1 MKGSSKYM
9 LISAFTFIAGYFFL
23 RFAFDISNNI
33 PFVQEV
39 VLVILGT
46 IATIAITAAL
56 LNKQSEIEL
65 DKEQR
70 IKIFELKSSLYFEL
84 IDIIERVI
92 LKGEINTGDMISLE
106 FLTHKIS
113 TIANKEVLLEYS
125 NFLNT
130 LKEVAS
136 DAEITPLESDEL
148 SLALAKL
155 CGKIRFDL
163 IANDKNQN
171 KEIQEIINRNINKF

>member
-9 LISAFTFIAGYFFL
+9 MISAFTFIAGYLFL
-23 RFAFDISNNI
+23 RFAFDISNSI

-39 VLVILGT
+39 VLIILGT

-70 IKIFELKSSLYFEL
+70 IKIFELKSGLYFEL

-92 LKGEINTGDMISLE
+92 LKGKINTGDMISLE

-113 TIANKEVLLEYS
+113 TIADKEVLLEYS
-125 NFLNT
+125 NFLNI
-130 LKEVAS
+130 LKKVAS

-148 SLALAKL
+148 SMALAKL

-163 IANDKNQN
+163 ISNDKNQAQ
-171 KEIQEIINRNINKF
+171 EIQEIIDRNINKF